1 MILSGTRKYEG
12 LLQGYYGDPQT
23 RQHLLVGW
31 EEPLKFYLSQVRIFV
46 FYLGSWLPSGNLTL

>member
-46 FYLGSWLPSGNLTL
+46 FYLGS